1 MFPVFRSLLCLIL
14 KCNFRL
20 RARVVTNA
28 AKKLWTWR
36 LFVVLANVTE
46 SGASSAVS
54 VFAIVTENA
63 FELLSRIPTGSARPV
78 ATSATAPSAVT
89 ARAREQLA
97 SWRSWH
103 WRRATTRSWITCS
116 RWSRNTETTTLMM
129 KKRIEPIKSA
139 ASITWLVQ
147 SIWLGNVE
155 IGTYCSPFFL
165 LTF

>member
-14 KCNFRL
+14 KRNFRL

-54 VFAIVTENA
+54 VFAIVTENV

-89 ARAREQLA
+89 AKAREQLG

-103 WRRATTRSWITCS
+103 WRRATTLSWITYS
-116 RWSRNTETTTLMM
+116 RWSRSTEMTTLMM
-129 KKRIEPIKSA
+129 KKIEPIKSA
-139 ASITWLVQ
+139 ASVTWLVQ
-147 SIWLGNVE
+147 SIWLDSVE